1 MSKYTSQDPDILL
14 LTIKERVNYECEL
27 LNFNVEANTQAHTAM
42 QSIGFLS
49 NPSEIADKFKNP
61 KDIPKLLLLLC
72 FFLVFICII
81 TLIILYI
88 IYAIIKDNKKIT
100 ELILNAAKYI
110 CFMIITLVVILFI
123 YNKLQLQLANVV
135 QMVQT
140 GTPAGITS
148 DISIDACEEYCS
160 IGNNAYQV
168 CQESGEELCDNNI
181 IAQETCQK
189 TCKEHPNII
198 YNQNSKETKTN
209 LSGSTIGLLVG
220 LSVAIVI
227 LIIVIVLFNNN

>member
-14 LTIKERVNYECEL
+14 LNTKERVNYECEL
-27 LNFNVEANTQAHTAM
+27 LNFNVDSNTQANTAM
-42 QSIGFLS
+42 QSISFLS
-49 NPSEIADKFKNP
+49 NPSGIADKFRNP

-72 FFLVFICII
+72 FFAVLICII

-88 IYAIIKDNKKIT
+88 IYAVIKENKKIT

-110 CFMIITLVVILFI
+110 CFMIITLIIILFI
-123 YNKLQLQLANVV
+123 YNKLQLQLANIV

-148 DISIDACEEYCS
+148 DISIDPCDEYCL

-168 CQESGEELCDNNI
+168 CQETGGESCDNNI
-181 IAQETCQK
+181 IAQETCQEK
-189 TCKEHPNII
+189 CKENPDII
-198 YNQNSKETKTN
+198 SNQNSKKTKTD
-209 LSGSTIGLLVG
+209 LSGLTIGLLVG
-220 LSVAIVI
+220 LSIAIVT
-227 LIIVIVLFNNN
+227 LIIIIVLFNNN